1 MIRLAERRYQ
11 AVSLFY
17 KEDNEFII
25 SFFFKLKKIYLK
37 KNIYIYIYN
46 FNFFFFFFLIFFKF
60 FFLNIFKFF

>member
-25 SFFFKLKKIYLK
+25 SSPPLPTPPNILVLWAGMGKFHNRRDLMGKI
-37 KNIYIYIYN
+37 NIMQS
-46 FNFFFFFFLIFFKF
+46 
-60 FFLNIFKFF
+60 